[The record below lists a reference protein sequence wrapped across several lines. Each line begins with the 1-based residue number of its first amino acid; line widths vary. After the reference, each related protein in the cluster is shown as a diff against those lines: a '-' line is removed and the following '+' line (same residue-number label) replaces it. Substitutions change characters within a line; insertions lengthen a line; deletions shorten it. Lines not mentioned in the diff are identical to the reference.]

1 MAPPLADGAL
11 RLCGPQPILLV
22 IADLSLGLGDLETKG
37 QGTYQETVCVLCDH
51 I

>member
-1 MAPPLADGAL
+1 MDPSL
-11 RLCGPQPILLV
+11 ILLV
-22 IADLSLGLGDLETKG
+22 IADLGLGLGDLETKE